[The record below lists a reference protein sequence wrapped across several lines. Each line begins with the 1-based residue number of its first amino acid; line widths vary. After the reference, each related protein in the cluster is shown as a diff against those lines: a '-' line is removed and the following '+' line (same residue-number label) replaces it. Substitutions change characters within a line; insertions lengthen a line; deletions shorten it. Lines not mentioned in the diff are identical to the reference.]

1 METRGG
7 RIGTSVDVCNA
18 PYTARDFLPVALRS
32 WKSTHGAPGDGCK
45 TFPLTRDIMLRFAR
59 KNPAPKMKACG
70 SP

>member
-32 WKSTHGAPGDGCK
+32 WKGTHGAPVEFDSAIKRHVLICRPGYLQSRWMINPS
-45 TFPLTRDIMLRFAR
+45 PLL
-59 KNPAPKMKACG
+59 
-70 SP
+70 